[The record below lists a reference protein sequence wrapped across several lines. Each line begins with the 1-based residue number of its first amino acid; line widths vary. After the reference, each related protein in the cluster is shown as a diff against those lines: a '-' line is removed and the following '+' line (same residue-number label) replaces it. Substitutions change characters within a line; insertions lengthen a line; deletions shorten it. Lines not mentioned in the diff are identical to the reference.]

1 MFLPGPFPCAGPCR
15 PDPFLGVNTT
25 MKRTA
30 LLLVLGGLVVADA
43 AQAQVGTLSN
53 TATVTLTA
61 TQASTLTVTANTG
74 AASIA
79 AIGAN
84 TTSDFAPAVNVT
96 TAWNLT
102 GGANVQL
109 VGYFGTPAQALT
121 DGGTNFIASSR
132 VEGRIGAAAFAPF
145 TGAAVGGAGVA
156 GGSLVLFTQ
165 PIAGNLT
172 NTRSDDINLRLN
184 YTGQPAPAA
193 GTYTGTLNL
202 RAVVQ

>member
-1 MFLPGPFPCAGPCR
+1 
-15 PDPFLGVNTT
+15 

-30 LLLVLGGLVVADA
+30 LLLALGGLVAANA

-53 TATVTLTA
+53 IATVSLTA
-61 TQASTLTVTANTG
+61 VQASTLTVTANTG

-79 AIGAN
+79 SIGSN
-84 TTSDFAPAVNVT
+84 TTTDFAPAVNVT

-102 GGANVQL
+102 GGTSVQL
-109 VGYFGTPAQALT
+109 IGYFGTPAQALT

-132 VEGRIGAAAFAPF
+132 VEGRTGVAAFAPF
-145 TGAAVGGAGVA
+145 TGAAVGAAGVA
-156 GGSLVLFTQ
+156 GGSLVLFSQ
-165 PIAGNLT
+165 PVAGNLT
-172 NTRSDDINLRLN
+172 NSRSDDINLRLN

-202 RAVVQ
+202 RAIVQ